1 MTHPTGTTAS
11 VDFST
16 SNEPSSKFKRRFM
29 VRLVAV
35 FIGGMFL
42 DGYILGII
50 GPVTVPTPAFLQLDE
65 RIFGHDRC
73 GPAGWYLRRLPA
85 GWVGY

>member
-1 MTHPTGTTAS
+1 MIYPTRTTAS
-11 VDFST
+11 VDTSMLKETSST
-16 SNEPSSKFKRRFM
+16 FKRRFM

-50 GPVTVPTPAFLQLDE
+50 GPVTGPMRSDLQLDSLSLGM
-65 RIFGHDRC
+65 IAA
-73 GPAGWYLRRLPA
+73 GPLAG
-85 GWVGY
+85 

>member
-1 MTHPTGTTAS
+1 
-11 VDFST
+11 
-16 SNEPSSKFKRRFM
+16 M

-50 GPVTVPTPAFLQLDE
+50 GPVAGSMRSDLQLDA
-65 RIFGHDRC
+65 RSLQARWLVSSSAPPW
-73 GPAGWYLRRLPA
+73 PAGLLTSSDASPCSSWTWPCFWSSQRPSSS
-85 GWVGY
+85 